1 LPDYGLRI
9 RGNIKENGRLRF
21 ATGKN
26 TKEGAQGGRPHI
38 VRREDHIMSHIR
50 NRKHSLNR
58 YVAALAMVAIP
69 AAANAQPPRDH
80 DRDRDDHDKP
90 SREVVVKGERK
101 KVELSSPKYT
111 QPLVDTPKTITV
123 ISKGIIQEQGAT
135 TLMDALRNTPG
146 ITMQLGEN
154 GNTSSGDT
162 FQMRGF
168 SAQSSLFLDG
178 IRDLGAVTRDTFNIE
193 QIEVAKGPSG
203 SDGGRGSSAGFINLV
218 SKLPGLRDASSA
230 QFNATTE
237 GGLRGAL
244 DFNHRIGRS
253 SALRLNVFT
262 QDNDVPGRGIVNNSG
277 YGIAPAFGIGLGT
290 PTRFYAF
297 AQYVKQDNTPDG
309 GLPTIGYKGFYS
321 ATAQVKAG
329 AKVDRENYYGS
340 VHDFEDTEATMLTT
354 KVEHDFGDHTV
365 VTNTSRYGK
374 TSMDRIL
381 TGVNAITAPNV
392 NDPSTWT
399 LSRSR
404 QGVDQTNEILANQT
418 NIVTTFLTGGIKHD
432 LSAGMEVMYES
443 QRNDTLAVPTT
454 VPAIVVPAANLYH
467 PDPNITLPVPV
478 RSGAYTDGHMTTVAL
493 YAFDTLKLNEQWL
506 LNAGFRA
513 DTYRVESTAVTA
525 ALVADNISDDDTVIS
540 WNVGAVFK
548 PLPNGSLYASVANS
562 VTPPG
567 GNNFALS
574 RSTTST
580 ANPGFDPQ
588 KTLNYELG
596 TKWDLL
602 NKNLSVTAAYYRTEH
617 ENELALTDPLVP
629 TSVVQGGKRIVEG
642 FEFSAIGKLSEK
654 WSVSAGIATMDTS
667 VEEGAATGNNAAG
680 AVARWSPDL
689 TGTLWT
695 TYKATRKLTIGGGA
709 RYTSEQKRVVDPAAV
724 IATQNT
730 PEIPAYWVVD
740 AMASYDFSRDVA
752 LRVNIYNVTDK
763 DYISTLNN
771 GGSRIVLGTPRYAT
785 ASLVYKF

>member
-1 LPDYGLRI
+1 MQ
-9 RGNIKENGRLRF
+9 K
-21 ATGKN
+21 
-26 TKEGAQGGRPHI
+26 
-38 VRREDHIMSHIR
+38 IR
-50 NRKHSLNR
+50 NRKHSINR
-58 YVAALAMVAIP
+58 YLVALAAMTLPAGAALA
-69 AAANAQPPRDH
+69 QGGGEREHGRDH
-80 DRDRDDHDKP
+80 DEDGRVT
-90 SREVVVKGERK
+90 REVVVKGQK
-101 KVELSSPKYT
+101 GKIELSSPKYT
-111 QPLVDTPKTITV
+111 EPLLDTPKTVTV

-230 QFNATTE
+230 QINATTE

-262 QDNDVPGRGIVNNSG
+262 QDNDVPGRGLVNNSG

-309 GLPTIGYKGFYS
+309 GLPTIGYEGFYN
-321 ATAQVKAG
+321 ATAQIKA
-329 AKVDRENYYGS
+329 APKVNRENYYGS
-340 VHDFEDTEATMLTT
+340 VNDFEDTEATMLTT

-381 TGVNAITAPNV
+381 TGVNAITAPNL
-392 NDPSTWT
+392 NDLSTWT

-418 NIVTTFLTGGIKHD
+418 NIVTTFFTAGIKHD

-454 VPAIVVPAANLYH
+454 VPATVVPAANLYA
-467 PDPNITLPVPV
+467 PNPNVSLPVPV
-478 RSGAYTDGHMTTVAL
+478 RTGAYTEGHTTTIAL
-493 YAFDTLKLNEQWL
+493 YAFDTLKLNDQWL
-506 LNAGFRA
+506 VNAGVRSE
-513 DTYRVESTAVTA
+513 TYKTESTAVTA
-525 ALVADNISDDDTVIS
+525 GTLVASNLSADDTVIS
-540 WNVGAVFK
+540 WNAGVVFK
-548 PLPNGSLYASVANS
+548 PLPNGSIYGSVANS

-567 GNNFALS
+567 GANFTLS
-574 RSTTST
+574 SSASST
-580 ANPGFDPQ
+580 ANSVFDPQ
-588 KTLNYELG
+588 ETLNYELG

-602 NKNLSVTAAYYRTEH
+602 KNNLSVTAAYYRTEH
-617 ENELALTDPLVP
+617 ENELTQADPLNP
-629 TSVVQGGKRIVEG
+629 TSFVQTGKRIVEG
-642 FEFSAIGKLSEK
+642 FEFSAIGKINEK
-654 WSVSAGIATMDTS
+654 WSVSAGVATMDTS
-667 VEEGAATGNNAAG
+667 VEQGTTGNNAEG
-680 AVARWSPDL
+680 APARWSPDL

-695 TYKATRKLTIGGGA
+695 TYKISRKLTVGGGA
-709 RYTSEQKRVVDPAAV
+709 RYTSEQKRVVDPTATA
-724 IATQNT
+724 ATQNT

-752 LRVNIYNVTDK
+752 LRVNVYNMADE

-771 GGSRIVLGTPRYAT
+771 GGSRIVLGSPRYAT

>member
-1 LPDYGLRI
+1 MQ
-9 RGNIKENGRLRF
+9 K
-21 ATGKN
+21 
-26 TKEGAQGGRPHI
+26 
-38 VRREDHIMSHIR
+38 IR
-50 NRKHSLNR
+50 NRKHSINR
-58 YVAALAMVAIP
+58 YIVALAAMTLPAGAALA
-69 AAANAQPPRDH
+69 QGGEREHGRDH
-80 DRDRDDHDKP
+80 DEDGRP
-90 SREVVVKGERK
+90 PREVVVKGQK
-101 KVELSSPKYT
+101 GKIELSSPKYT
-111 QPLVDTPKTITV
+111 EPLLDTPKTVTV
-123 ISKGIIQEQGAT
+123 ISRGIIQEQGAT

-230 QFNATTE
+230 QVNATTE
-237 GGLRGAL
+237 GGVRGAV
-244 DFNHRIGRS
+244 DFNHRIGKS

-262 QDNDVPGRGIVNNSG
+262 QDNDVPGRGLVNNSG

-309 GLPTIGYKGFYS
+309 GLPTIGYEGFYN
-321 ATAQVKAG
+321 ATAQIKAG
-329 AKVDRENYYGS
+329 ARVDRENYYGS
-340 VHDFEDTEATMLTT
+340 VNDFEDAEATMLTA
-354 KVEHDFGDHTV
+354 KVEHDFGDHTI

-374 TSMDRIL
+374 TSMDRVL
-381 TGVNAITAPNV
+381 TGVNTIAAPNV

-418 NIVTTFLTGGIKHD
+418 NIVTNFFTGAVKHD
-432 LSAGMEVMYES
+432 LSMGMEVMYES
-443 QRNDTLAVPTT
+443 QRNDTLAVPSTAT
-454 VPAIVVPAANLYH
+454 VPVANLYN
-467 PDPNITLPVPV
+467 PNPNVSLPVPV
-478 RSGAYTDGHMTTVAL
+478 RTGAYTEGHTITVAL
-493 YAFDTLKLNEQWL
+493 YAFDTLKLNDQWL
-506 LNAGFRA
+506 VNAGIRSE
-513 DTYRVESTAVTA
+513 TYSTESTAVALSTA
-525 ALVADNISDDDTVIS
+525 ATNPTLPVGTLVPTNLSADDTVIS
-540 WNVGAVFK
+540 WNAGVVFK
-548 PLPNGSLYASVANS
+548 PLPNGSIYSSVANS

-567 GNNFALS
+567 GANFTLS
-574 RSTTST
+574 SSASST
-580 ANPGFDPQ
+580 ANSVFDPQ
-588 KTLNYELG
+588 ETKNYELG

-602 NKNLSVTAAYYRTEH
+602 KNNLSVTAAYYRTEH
-617 ENELALTDPLVP
+617 ENELTQADPLNP
-629 TSVVQGGKRIVEG
+629 TSFVQTGKRVVEG
-642 FEFSAIGKLSEK
+642 FEFSAIGKINEK
-654 WSVSAGIATMDTS
+654 WSVSAGVATMDTS
-667 VEEGAATGNNAAG
+667 VEEGTTGNNAAG

-695 TYKATRKLTIGGGA
+695 TYKISRKLTVGGGA
-709 RYTSEQKRVVDPAAV
+709 RYTSEQKRVVDPSATL
-724 IATQNT
+724 ATQNT

-752 LRVNIYNVTDK
+752 LRVNIYNVADK

-771 GGSRIVLGTPRYAT
+771 GGSRIVLGSPRYAT
-785 ASLVYKF
+785 ASLTYKF